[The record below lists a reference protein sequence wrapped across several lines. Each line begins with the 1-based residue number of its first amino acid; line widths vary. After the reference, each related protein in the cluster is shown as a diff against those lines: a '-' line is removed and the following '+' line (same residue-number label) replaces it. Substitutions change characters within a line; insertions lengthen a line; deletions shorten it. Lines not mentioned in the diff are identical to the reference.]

1 MGAKLQVHKVALSVV
16 PGEQVKQRT
25 SGILGW
31 QLRRLR
37 ISLAIFWICTVFQS
51 VISVTVAA
59 NDSKSFAIAQTST
72 LSAWRPYNNPDR
84 LISVGMN
91 KGQVIAIAGKP
102 DHEESYYQG
111 GGGRLIRISDWYYIR
126 SGFDPQTT
134 ILKFAQESL
143 VTITSTSTR

>member
-1 MGAKLQVHKVALSVV
+1 MCSRN
-16 PGEQVKQRT
+16 EQVKQRK
-25 SGILGW
+25 SRVLGW
-31 QLRRLR
+31 QLHRIRR
-37 ISLAIFWICTVFQS
+37 SLAIFWICTVFQS
-51 VISVTVAA
+51 VISTTAAA
-59 NDSKSFAIAQTST
+59 NDSKSFEIAQVPT

-111 GGGRLIRISDWYYIR
+111 GGGRLTRISDWYYIR
-126 SGFDPQTT
+126 SDFDPQTT
-134 ILKFAQESL
+134 ILKFVQENL